1 LQLLRLY
8 TFGTSSNKPNVA
20 SPSQYDTFTNP
31 QNNQEPET
39 KIEILEDLKTGSTN
53 NNGATQNDSTEKK
66 NSINRNNVLM
76 FVFCFLGLQVSF
88 LLWGLIQER
97 IVKFGYED
105 NQQSNEKELIAGKTQ
120 QLANFSNSQIL
131 VLTNRIAGTL
141 LSLFIMMVFNKKEIV
156 CFGKCVLMNIRQSK
170 SLSEIVSYKNW
181 PPLYICSY
189 SALSNVLSSWFQYE
203 SLKYVSFTSQ
213 LLAKSSKSVFVML
226 TGKVVSNKNY
236 KLYEY
241 VTVFLISVGIF
252 LFSEINRPENGNEM
266 ISTSLPGIICII
278 CYLITDSF
286 TSTWQEDLIKEHA
299 ISSISLM
306 FITNFYSVVYTLV
319 SSFSQNELQETWAF
333 LNEHSEITYHIL
345 LLSITS
351 SIGQIFIFLTIQN
364 FGALVFS
371 LIMTTRQVLSILLS
385 TLIFGHYI
393 SFQGVLGLVIIFSA
407 LFMQQY
413 CKFRLK

>member
-1 LQLLRLY
+1 MQLLRLY